1 MAADNFSATAKIRTS
16 LNPFFGLF
24 MLVSFC
30 QLANTGCKKQSSHQ
44 HIVGNMTQQKNN
56 LQDTTLTDTFQ
67 DYTNRTIWQKPD
79 LVMRKM
85 GDISQKVIADI
96 GSGTGYF
103 AFRLA
108 VRARKVIAIDIDQ
121 EVLDTLQRYIPKLP
135 EPFRKHIETR
145 LAKTDNPM
153 LRPGEA
159 DIVIIINTIAYIPN
173 LQSYLTTL
181 RKGMKRGA
189 EIMIVDYK
197 MKRLPIS
204 APPRSERIYLDVLE
218 DTLEKAGFKLTQSD
232 DTSLDYQYI
241 LKALN
246 P

>member
-1 MAADNFSATAKIRTS
+1 MAAVTLSAIAKLRIS
-16 LNPFFGLF
+16 LNPLSTLFILLVLCGLTI
-24 MLVSFC
+24 
-30 QLANTGCKKQSSHQ
+30 TGCKEKTSHQ
-44 HIVGNMTQQKNN
+44 HVVGNEPREKNDSR
-56 LQDTTLTDTFQ
+56 DTTLTDAFQ
-67 DYTNRTIWQKPD
+67 DQSNRTIWQKPE

-108 VRARKVIAIDIDQ
+108 LKAKKVIAIDIDQ
-121 EVLDTLQRYIPKLP
+121 DALDTIQRYIPKLP
-135 EPFRKHIETR
+135 EPYRNHIETR
-145 LAKTDNPM
+145 LAKADNPM
-153 LRPGEA
+153 LSPGEA
-159 DIVIIINTIAYIPN
+159 DIVVIINTIAYIPD
-173 LQSYLTTL
+173 LQTYLTTL
-181 RKGMKRGA
+181 RMGMKKGA

-218 DTLEKAGFKLTQSD
+218 DMLEKAGFKLTQTD

-241 LKALN
+241 LKAVN

>member
-1 MAADNFSATAKIRTS
+1 MAAENLPAKAKFRTS
-16 LNPFFGLF
+16 LHRFSGLL
-24 MLVSFC
+24 MLVFIC
-30 QLANTGCKKQSSHQ
+30 ELAITGCKKQSSHQ
-44 HIVGNMTQQKNN
+44 HIVGDEPQLKDY

-108 VRARKVIAIDIDQ
+108 VKAKKVIAIDIDQ
-121 EVLDTLQRYIPKLP
+121 DVLDTIQRYITKLP
-135 EPFRKHIETR
+135 EPYRNHIETR
-145 LAKTDNPM
+145 LAEADNPM
-153 LRPGEA
+153 LSPGEA

-173 LQSYLTTL
+173 LQAYLTTL
-181 RKGMKRGA
+181 RKGMKKGA

-218 DTLEKAGFKLTQSD
+218 DMLEKSGFKLTQSD